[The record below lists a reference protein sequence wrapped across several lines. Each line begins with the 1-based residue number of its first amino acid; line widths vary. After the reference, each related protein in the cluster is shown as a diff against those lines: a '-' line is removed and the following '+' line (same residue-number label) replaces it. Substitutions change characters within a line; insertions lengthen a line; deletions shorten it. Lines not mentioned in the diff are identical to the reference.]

1 MLTPNETH
9 ELLKLHEKLDTLT
22 KALHNL
28 NLKAEVFVVDFSLH
42 ETQVDEIK
50 SDILEVLDK
59 INQVWDK
66 QESIMW
72 VMILMTSWF
81 GNHEYKATTATPVQV
96 VSVEFSSRERCL
108 AAASFSKK
116 QSKVYNAYCVQK

>member
-42 ETQVDEIK
+42 ETQVEEIE
-50 SDILEVLDK
+50 SEILNTLEK
-59 INQVWDK
+59 IDQ
-66 QESIMW
+66 IY
-72 VMILMTSWF
+72 T
-81 GNHEYKATTATPVQV
+81 
-96 VSVEFSSRERCL
+96 VSVEW
-108 AAASFSKK
+108 
-116 QSKVYNAYCVQK
+116 

>member
-28 NLKAEVFVVDFSLH
+28 NLKAEVFVVDLDEH
-42 ETQVDEIK
+42 KTQVDEIK

-59 INQVWDK
+59 INQ
-66 QESIMW
+66 MW
-72 VMILMTSWF
+72 
-81 GNHEYKATTATPVQV
+81 GK
-96 VSVEFSSRERCL
+96 
-108 AAASFSKK
+108 
-116 QSKVYNAYCVQK
+116 